1 MRLRHIIARKSLKL
15 IHKFQ
20 PIPMHQSPLRSCN
33 TNATKQHI
41 PTNQFQLHQ
50 SPYFFWVGNVRW
62 CVCNQMEHLTHD
74 STNRLQLINT
84 AKFLV
89 APLPFDKMRHLSKK
103 NGAVQIPMATL
114 SKIIAIK
121 TRMATLSKIIA
132 VQIPMATLSK
142 TMPSIVA
149 EISESTTDH
158 ASVELPGKKSRGP
171 SDQ

>member
-1 MRLRHIIARKSLKL
+1 
-15 IHKFQ
+15 
-20 PIPMHQSPLRSCN
+20 
-33 TNATKQHI
+33 
-41 PTNQFQLHQ
+41 
-50 SPYFFWVGNVRW
+50 
-62 CVCNQMEHLTHD
+62 
-74 STNRLQLINT
+74 
-84 AKFLV
+84 
-89 APLPFDKMRHLSKK
+89 MRHLSKK